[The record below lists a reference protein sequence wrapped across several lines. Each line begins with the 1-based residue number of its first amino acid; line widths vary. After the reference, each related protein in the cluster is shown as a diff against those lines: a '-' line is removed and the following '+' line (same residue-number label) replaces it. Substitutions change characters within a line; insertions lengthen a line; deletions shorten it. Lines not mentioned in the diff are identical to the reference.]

1 MYRSAVAAIRPDFS
15 TDAATTT
22 TVAQTTTQPAPT
34 GPTVTSLSTSKKN
47 PSCADV
53 TSAGYQWKVSWKAV
67 NVDSVTLSIDGLGAY
82 ETGLPATGNF
92 NIPASCGDTQV
103 VYITPVKGGT
113 SGTPKKI
120 TITIG
125 A

>member
-1 MYRSAVAAIRPDFS
+1 M
-15 TDAATTT
+15 
-22 TVAQTTTQPAPT
+22 
-34 GPTVTSLSTSKKN
+34 TSN
-47 PSCADV
+47 
-53 TSAGYQWKVSWKAV
+53 GNQWRVSWKAV

-82 ETGLPATGNF
+82 EIGLPATGSF
-92 NIPASCGDTQV
+92 DIPASCGDTQV

-125 A
+125 S